1 MNKAQ
6 IIARQPINS
15 VTPKKIGAD
24 YIIEERSMR
33 HSFASLPARFF
44 RIDARARRALNKLED
59 WEEEREQK
67 GTKR

>member
-1 MNKAQ
+1 MNSSLLDLSASPQ
-6 IIARQPINS
+6 
-15 VTPKKIGAD
+15 VKIGVD
-24 YIIEERSMR
+24 YIMEERSML